1 MGPSRTLCVVPTH
14 PVASISHFKRPVA
27 SIGHFK
33 ATPRSTLRKL
43 DGYKFPVY
51 TTTFCPRIKTEWN
64 ERSSA
69 LNCNKS
75 NGYMCL
81 PNDRF
86 DELLEF
92 CYREPVERI
101 QKDGG

>member
-1 MGPSRTLCVVPTH
+1 MIAHICFDVNILYF
-14 PVASISHFKRPVA
+14 SIFQ
-27 SIGHFK
+27 
-33 ATPRSTLRKL
+33 RKL

-51 TTTFCPRIKTEWN
+51 TTTFCPRIKTEWT

-101 QKDGG
+101 QKGKNFFLVFKENANFSFV